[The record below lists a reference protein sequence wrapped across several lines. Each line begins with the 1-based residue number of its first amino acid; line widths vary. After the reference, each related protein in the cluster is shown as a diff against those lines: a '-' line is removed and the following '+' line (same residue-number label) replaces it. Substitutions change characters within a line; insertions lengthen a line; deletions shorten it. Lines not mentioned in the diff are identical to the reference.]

1 MSEKYL
7 DLWKMEYMRSAR
19 NSLYLIYFFVPSS
32 PLFLSLVLPL
42 SHSPSFKENQRKLP
56 LLSTVR
62 LSIRTN

>member
-7 DLWKMEYMRSAR
+7 DLWKKEYMRSAR
-19 NSLYLIYFFVPSS
+19 NSLFLIYFFVPS

-42 SHSPSFKENQRKLP
+42 SHSPSFKENQRNLP
-56 LLSTVR
+56 HLSTVR